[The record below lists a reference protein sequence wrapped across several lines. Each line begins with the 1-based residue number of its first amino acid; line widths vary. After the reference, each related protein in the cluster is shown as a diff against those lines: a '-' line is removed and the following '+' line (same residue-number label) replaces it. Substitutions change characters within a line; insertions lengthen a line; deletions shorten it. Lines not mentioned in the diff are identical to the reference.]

1 MGQLWVLFFHP
12 KIIHRLILFM
22 GFPGGSV
29 VKNSACQCRTRGFD
43 PWSRQ
48 IPGRRKWQPTP
59 LSCLGNPMDRGAWW
73 TTQSMGLQSRTRF
86 SSWTTT
92 NSFHISLLPPKVA
105 DPRALEYPQGWGEH
119 VRSWRGF
126 MPTVLA
132 LALSRFPSA
141 CWPGPRRDCPL
152 PGGCPPA
159 CSPAGHLHPAFTSV
173 FQKLERESRCC
184 HPLTGDPRSWGS
196 DGHREEWLLKDLR
209 KGNAVLGRAC
219 HPGISSKMLQASF
232 SDLFKGRE

>member
-1 MGQLWVLFFHP
+1 
-12 KIIHRLILFM
+12 
-22 GFPGGSV
+22 
-29 VKNSACQCRTRGFD
+29 
-43 PWSRQ
+43 
-48 IPGRRKWQPTP
+48 
-59 LSCLGNPMDRGAWW
+59 
-73 TTQSMGLQSRTRF
+73 
-86 SSWTTT
+86 
-92 NSFHISLLPPKVA
+92 
-105 DPRALEYPQGWGEH
+105 
-119 VRSWRGF
+119 

-196 DGHREEWLLKDLR
+196 DGHRDEWLLKDLR
-209 KGNAVLGRAC
+209 MGTPFLAE
-219 HPGISSKMLQASF
+219 PGILGSLPRCFRPRSPTCLRAENKVA
-232 SDLFKGRE
+232 KEIKA